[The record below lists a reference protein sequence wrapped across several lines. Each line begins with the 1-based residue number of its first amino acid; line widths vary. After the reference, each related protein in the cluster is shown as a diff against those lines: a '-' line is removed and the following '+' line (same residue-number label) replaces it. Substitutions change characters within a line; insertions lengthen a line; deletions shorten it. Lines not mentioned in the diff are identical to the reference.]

1 MSATTY
7 GAWSLLPLILAI
19 SVAIKTRKAIIG
31 LFLGVW
37 SGGAI
42 YRYFDGVDL
51 AESIFTR
58 LGLPSYELLNV
69 IFGVI
74 IAGFW
79 GGVDALQ
86 WISEAVGE
94 SVFNM
99 QIILLVLFLGSAIA
113 MIWKLGGTLAAA
125 EKVTEYVNS
134 KRKAGLAA
142 WIMGIGLFFDDYAN
156 AAIVGTTMKDISDEL
171 NMSREKLSYIVD
183 STAAPVSTIAL
194 SSWVAFQMSMINTG
208 YEATDIPASEVPS
221 SFFIFLQ
228 SIPFNMYSILAI
240 FMVGVIIL
248 TQRDFGEMLSAEHR
262 ARETGKV
269 NAEEAEPMQDIKG
282 ELGDP
287 IEGVP
292 RMLRTFFAPV
302 LVLLGVVIVGA
313 AITGY
318 EPGRTLRE
326 ILINADYIFTIVVG
340 SFAMVA
346 TTWYYAYFYN
356 YMSLGESVD
365 TSVKG
370 FKIMLTPL
378 TILVLAWTIGAVVE
392 QLGTGDYVA
401 TYATAVLTPETL
413 PIIIL
418 LIGSFMAFTMG
429 DSWAVMAIL
438 TPIAVPLAWEL
449 TGDHTMVAVVVG
461 ATFSGAIFG
470 DHSSPVAP
478 TTVLAAAFTGA
489 DLIDHVR
496 TQIYYA
502 ITVVV
507 VSTVLLLVWGYG
519 TPIWGRSIWAA
530 VALIPVGVVLL
541 YGIVY
546 FLSEWDAKRKDLSSS
561 VTDHERHNLKSD
573 ND

>member
-1 MSATTY
+1 MSATAY

-19 SVAIKTRKAIIG
+19 SIAIKTRKAIIG

-37 SGGAI
+37 SGGTI
-42 YRYFDGVDL
+42 YRYFDGVEL
-51 AESIFTR
+51 AENVFTG
-58 LGLPSYELLNV
+58 LGLPSYEPLN
-69 IFGVI
+69 IALGLI

-79 GGVDALQ
+79 GSIDTLQ
-86 WISEAVGE
+86 WISESVGE

-125 EKVTEYVNS
+125 EKVTEYVDS
-134 KRKAGLAA
+134 KRKAGIAA
-142 WIMGIGLFFDDYAN
+142 WVMGIGLFFDDYAN
-156 AAIVGTTMKDISDEL
+156 AAIVGTTMKDISDAL

-208 YEATDIPASEVPS
+208 YEATEIPADEIPS
-221 SFFIFLQ
+221 SFLIFIQ

-240 FMVGVIIL
+240 FMVGIIVL

-269 NAEEAEPMQDIKG
+269 NREQASPMQDIKG
-282 ELGDP
+282 DLGDP

-302 LVLLGVVIVGA
+302 FVLLGVVVVGA
-313 AITGY
+313 LITGY
-318 EPGRTLRE
+318 EPGRTLRQ
-326 ILINADYIFTIVVG
+326 ILINADYVFTIVVG

-346 TTWYYAYFYN
+346 TTWYYAYVYD
-356 YMSLGESVD
+356 YMSIGESVD

-378 TILVLAWTIGAVVE
+378 TILVLAWTIGSVVE

-401 TYATAVLTPETL
+401 NYATLILTPETL
-413 PIIIL
+413 PIVIL

-429 DSWAVMAIL
+429 DAWAVMAIL

-478 TTVLAAAFTGA
+478 TTVLAATFTGA

-502 ITVVV
+502 VTVVA
-507 VSTVLLLVWGYG
+507 VSTALLLTWGYG
-519 TPIWGRSIWAA
+519 APIWGRSIWAA
-530 VALIPVGVVLL
+530 IALIPVGIVLL

-546 FLSEWDAKRKDLSSS
+546 FLSEWDGRRKNISPS
-561 VTDHERHNLKSD
+561 VASQESHNLTAD
-573 ND
+573 DD